1 MSKINV
7 NTVEPEGATTTLT
20 LGASGDTI
28 SIPSGATI
36 ANSGTATGFGGD
48 NTPGFHANRS
58 SGQGILDATY
68 TLVYFDSETYDSDS
82 AYDTSTGRF
91 TVPAGEGGKYVVYSW
106 CCVSSNQ
113 GTTANDINEM
123 HVLLKKNGSN
133 AATVEWDPN
142 GYGNKMVLGFN
153 VTLDLSASDYLEVF
167 VWMDSSTG
175 SNCTV
180 LGDAYPRSYF
190 GAYKLIGV

>member
-1 MSKINV
+1 MSKLNV

-58 SGQGILDATY
+58 SDQGILDATF
-68 TLVYFDSETYDSDS
+68 TKVAFDSETYDSDS
-82 AYDTSTGRF
+82 AYDGAGKF
-91 TVPAGEGGKYVVYSW
+91 TVPSGEGGKYVVYSF

-113 GTTANDINEM
+113 GTTSNDINEM

>member
-1 MSKINV
+1 MSSEIKANKIS
-7 NTVEPEGATTTLT
+7 PATGTAFT
-20 LGASGDTI
+20 LGDSGDTFT
-28 SIPSGATI
+28 IPSGVTLT
-36 ANSGTATGFGGD
+36 NSGTLSGFGD

-68 TLVYFDSETYDSDS
+68 TKVAFDSETYDSDS
-82 AYDTSTGRF
+82 AYDGAGKF
-91 TVPAGEGGKYVVYSW
+91 TVPSGEGGKYVVYSF

-142 GYGNKMVLGFN
+142 GYGNKMSLGFN
-153 VTLDLSASDYLEVF
+153 VTLDLAASDYLEVY
-167 VWMDSSTG
+167 VWMDSATG

>member
-1 MSKINV
+1 MSSELKTNKIS
-7 NTVEPEGATTTLT
+7 PATGTAFT
-20 LGASGDTI
+20 LGDSGDTFTV
-28 SIPSGATI
+28 PSGVTL
-36 ANSGTATGFGGD
+36 ANSGTLSGFGD

-58 SGQGILDATY
+58 SDQGILDATF
-68 TLVYFDSETYDSDS
+68 TKVAFDSETYDSDS
-82 AYDTSTGRF
+82 AYDGAGKF
-91 TVPAGEGGKYVVYSW
+91 TVPSGEGGKYVVYSF

-113 GTTANDINEM
+113 GTTSNDINEM

-167 VWMDSSTG
+167 VWMDSATG

>member
-1 MSKINV
+1 MSELKSDKLSPRTASG
-7 NTVEPEGATTTLT
+7 TVT
-20 LGASGDTI
+20 LGTSGDTF
-28 SIPSGATI
+28 SIPSGVTF

-48 NTPGFHANRS
+48 NTPGFHANLS
-58 SGQGILDATY
+58 SGQGISDATY
-68 TLVYFDSETYDSDS
+68 TKVAFDSETYDSDS
-82 AYDTSTGRF
+82 AYDGAGKF

-106 CCVSSNQ
+106 CCVSSDQ

-167 VWMDSSTG
+167 VWMDSATG

>member
-1 MSKINV
+1 MSKLNV

-28 SIPSGATI
+28 SIPSGVTI
-36 ANSGTATGFGGD
+36 DASSGTATGFGGD

-58 SGQGILDATY
+58 SDQGILDATY
-68 TLVYFDSETYDSDS
+68 TKVAFDSETYDSDS
-82 AYDTSTGRF
+82 AYDGAGKF
-91 TVPAGEGGKYVVYSW
+91 TVPSGEGGKYVVYSW

-113 GTTANDINEM
+113 GTTSNDINEM
-123 HVLLKKNGSN
+123 HVLFKKNGSN

-153 VTLDLSASDYLEVF
+153 VTLDLAASDYLEVF

>member
-58 SGQGILDATY
+58 SDQGILDATF
-68 TLVYFDSETYDSDS
+68 TKVAFDSETYDSDS
-82 AYDTSTGRF
+82 AYDGAGKF
-91 TVPAGEGGKYVVYSW
+91 TVPSGEGGKYVVYSF

-113 GTTANDINEM
+113 GTTSNDINEM

>member
-1 MSKINV
+1 MSTLETNLV
-7 NTVEPEGATTTLT
+7 QPSTGTTLT
-20 LGASGDTI
+20 LGASGDTVALGTGA
-28 SIPSGATI
+28 SLSG
-36 ANSGTATGFGGD
+36 FGD

-58 SGQGILDATY
+58 SDQGILDATY

-91 TVPAGEGGKYVVYSW
+91 TVPSGEGGKYVVYSW

-113 GTTANDINEM
+113 GTTSNDINEM

-167 VWMDSSTG
+167 VWMDSATG

>member
-1 MSKINV
+1 MSKLNV
-7 NTVEPEGATTTLT
+7 NTVEPEGATTLLT

-58 SGQGILDATY
+58 SDQGILDATF
-68 TLVYFDSETYDSDS
+68 TKVAFDSETYDSDS
-82 AYDTSTGRF
+82 AYDGAGKF
-91 TVPAGEGGKYVVYSW
+91 TVPSGEGGKYVVYSF

-113 GTTANDINEM
+113 GTTSNDINEM

-167 VWMDSSTG
+167 VWRDSATG
-175 SNCTV
+175 SICTV

>member
-1 MSKINV
+1 
-7 NTVEPEGATTTLT
+7 
-20 LGASGDTI
+20 
-28 SIPSGATI
+28 
-36 ANSGTATGFGGD
+36 
-48 NTPGFHANRS
+48 
-58 SGQGILDATY
+58 
-68 TLVYFDSETYDSDS
+68 
-82 AYDTSTGRF
+82 
-91 TVPAGEGGKYVVYSW
+91 
-106 CCVSSNQ
+106 
-113 GTTANDINEM
+113 M

-153 VTLDLSASDYLEVF
+153 VTLDLAASDYLEVF

>member
-1 MSKINV
+1 MSKLNV
-7 NTVEPEGATTTLT
+7 NTVEPEGATTLLT

-58 SGQGILDATY
+58 SDQGILDATF
-68 TLVYFDSETYDSDS
+68 TKVAFDSETYDSDS
-82 AYDTSTGRF
+82 AYDGAGKF
-91 TVPAGEGGKYVVYSW
+91 TVPSGEGGKYVVYSF

-113 GTTANDINEM
+113 GTTSNDINEM